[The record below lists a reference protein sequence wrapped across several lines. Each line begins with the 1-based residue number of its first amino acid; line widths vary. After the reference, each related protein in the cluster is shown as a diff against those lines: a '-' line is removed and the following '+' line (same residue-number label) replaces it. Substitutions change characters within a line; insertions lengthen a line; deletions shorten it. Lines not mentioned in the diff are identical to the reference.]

1 MKMTTAEKCSYAR
14 KQFAGELNCAQSV
27 LSAYAEELNL
37 SRDELERLGSAL
49 GGGMGEGEV
58 CGAVSA
64 ALLVL
69 GLKLGHTQNTTENKA
84 DITAAADDFRKQFLQ
99 RFHSLRCKELIGF
112 QIKNATELRQ
122 AYAENIFDNQCSD
135 YICAAIALIDEID
148 GKALM
153 DKPETT

>member
-1 MKMTTAEKCSYAR
+1 MTTAEKCSYAR

-27 LSAYAEELNL
+27 LSAYAQELGL

-69 GLKLGHTQNTTENKA
+69 GMKLGHTQNTPDQKPVVH
-84 DITAAADDFRKQFLQ
+84 AAAEDFKAKFLQ
-99 RFHSLRCKELIGF
+99 RYHSLRCKELIGF
-112 QIKNATELRQ
+112 QLKNVTELRQ

-135 YICAAIALIDEID
+135 YICTAISLIDE
-148 GKALM
+148 M
-153 DKPETT
+153 DSKVWMSKPGNV